1 MSIPS
6 AWRLDGRIA
15 LITGAARGIGA
26 AIARQYLQAGARL
39 VLVDRD
45 GEALASVARDTGGLA
60 VVADIAEPAAAG
72 RAFEA
77 LDDAHG
83 GRLDILVN
91 NAAVAGV
98 RKPLVEMTLAEF
110 DGTLAVNLGGA
121 VRFAKAAV
129 PRLVRSGGGVILNLT
144 TRGTPIHRKRSVR
157 PWRVSSV

>member
-72 RAFEA
+72 RAVRSA
-77 LDDAHG
+77 
-83 GRLDILVN
+83 GRRPRWSPGHPGQH
-91 NAAVAGV
+91 AAVAGV

-121 VRFAKAAV
+121 SVLPRQPFPGLCGRAA
-129 PRLVRSGGGVILNLT
+129 G
-144 TRGTPIHRKRSVR
+144 
-157 PWRVSSV
+157 